1 MKEKMIETNPELDR
15 FHASNGWLEF
25 FKTTYGVRK
34 TTTVISGKTSDAS
47 ITTVKAW
54 MKRLPELVKGYS
66 RKDVL
71 NIDKLGLFFRTL
83 PQKGLV
89 EKRKKGRGGKQSK
102 KRRTV
107 ALFVA
112 ANGSK
117 VCDPIVVWR
126 SKKPRCFKK
135 SKNIYH
141 LHGVHYF
148 GNAKAWITTEIMQ
161 EILKMLDEKMIA
173 EGRNIFAFLRQR
185 THASRHSSGRFK
197 NIKMEFLPKN
207 TTSRMQSCNAGI
219 IKTFKHKY
227 RRLLISLVSTVNR
240 TATKI
245 IKDVTILKVIEWI
258 QTSWADVSEKTIKN
272 CFEKCG
278 FL

>member
-1 MKEKMIETNPELDR
+1 ME
-15 FHASNGWLEF
+15 
-25 FKTTYGVRK
+25 
-34 TTTVISGKTSDAS
+34 
-47 ITTVKAW
+47 
-54 MKRLPELVKGYS
+54 RLPELVKGYAL
-66 RKDVL
+66 KDVL
-71 NIDKLGLFFRTL
+71 HMDKLGLNVKAL

-89 EKRKKGRGGKQSK
+89 EKEKKGRGENKVKSD
-102 KRRTV
+102 
-107 ALFVA
+107 ALSHPSSVA

-219 IKTFKHKY
+219 IKNFKHKY